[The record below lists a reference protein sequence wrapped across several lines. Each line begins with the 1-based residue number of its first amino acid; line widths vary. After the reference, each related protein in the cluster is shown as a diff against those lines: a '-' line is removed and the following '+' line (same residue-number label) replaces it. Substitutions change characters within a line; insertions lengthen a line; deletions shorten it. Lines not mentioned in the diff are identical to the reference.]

1 MEFLQALEKA
11 IGLVDAIPTAF
22 FADILKTLIGSLVG
36 AGLAFRYALRR
47 DEAARLR
54 DQRAAGNLALA
65 ILARQLSDFTVTKA
79 GIVQHRASVLE
90 VQPMSPLWMQL
101 KPIQIDYADS
111 LRFDI
116 KSLEFLF
123 KPGRGRILE
132 QLINAELAY
141 RDFTRLVEVHRLT
154 AEEVQRK

>member
-101 KPIQIDYADS
+101 K
-111 LRFDI
+111 
-116 KSLEFLF
+116 
-123 KPGRGRILE
+123 
-132 QLINAELAY
+132 
-141 RDFTRLVEVHRLT
+141 
-154 AEEVQRK
+154 